1 MALAFDYLLDKI
13 ARAELLGDPF
23 RHIWIDDLFTQE
35 HFSAITAVPEIDVHA
50 RTDETLFDALF
61 DQGYQIIDFPGCVT
75 DRQTYLRWR
84 QEPHSLRGLNHSA
97 CEGFGMALRLTAP
110 SSPLLAELDAF
121 LKGDRFQCALADKFG
136 IDRSATFNDSGIQKY
151 LDGYEISPHPDVR
164 QKALTYMVNI
174 NPAEESA
181 VLQHHTQ
188 YLRFT
193 PPYRY
198 VQTYWEGHPEAER
211 CWVPWGWCETVSE
224 QRRNN
229 SLVAFAP
236 DNCTMHGVKAR
247 YDHLPAQRT
256 QLYGN
261 LWHNQALELTKPEWE
276 NFVVGDGAG
285 RGLQAPK
292 KSLLGRWTRSVMKA
306 IGRRADAGDP
316 RVIRNRLKSG
326 KR

>member
-1 MALAFDYLLDKI
+1 MAMAFDYLLDKL
-13 ARAELLGDPF
+13 ADAEFRSDPF
-23 RHIWIDDLFTQE
+23 RHIWIDDLFTSE
-35 HFSAITAVPEIDVHA
+35 HFAAITEAPEIDVSA
-50 RTDETLFDALF
+50 PTDEEVLDALF
-61 DQGYQIIDFPGCVT
+61 GQGYQIIDFPGCVT
-75 DRQTYLRWR
+75 DRHTYLRWR
-84 QEPHSLRGLNHSA
+84 RHPQSLRGLKHSA
-97 CEGFGMALRLTAP
+97 CEGFGMALRLTTP
-110 SSPLLAELDAF
+110 RSPILAELDEF
-121 LKGDRFQCALADKFG
+121 LRGDRFQCVLADKFG

-164 QKALTYMVNI
+164 HKAVTYMVNI
-174 NPAEESA
+174 NPAEDSA

-211 CWVPWGWCETVSE
+211 CWVPWDWCETVSE
-224 QRRNN
+224 QRCNN

-236 DNCTMHGVKAR
+236 DNSTMHGVKAR

-261 LWHNQALELTKPEWE
+261 LWHKQTRELTKPEWE
-276 NFVVGDGAG
+276 NLVVREGAG
-285 RGLQAPK
+285 RGLQTPK
-292 KSLLGRWTRSVMKA
+292 RSVLGRWTRSVMKV
-306 IGRRADAGDP
+306 IGRGADAADP
-316 RVIRNRLKSG
+316 RVIRNRLKAG